1 MVFSGILIQFYVYYL
16 VLFVVFSGILIQF
29 YVYYLVL
36 FVVGFFYI
44 YIWSMVRSLFLV
56 MGRIDYT
63 GRWIYDKK

>member
-1 MVFSGILIQFYVYYL
+1 M
-16 VLFVVFSGILIQF
+16 VFSGILIQF

-63 GRWIYDKK
+63 GRWIYNKKINILYKLFMKTAIS